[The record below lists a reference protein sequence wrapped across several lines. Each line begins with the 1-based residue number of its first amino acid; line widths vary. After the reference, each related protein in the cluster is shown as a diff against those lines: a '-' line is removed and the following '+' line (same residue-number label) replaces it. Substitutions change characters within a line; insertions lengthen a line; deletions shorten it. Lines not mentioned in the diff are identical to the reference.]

1 MPGIESSLASESH
14 FKRNAV
20 DDFIA
25 LVLFIADIH
34 VLDQGSQARLAEGLN
49 GFANL
54 TPEDANH
61 RIRDY
66 LEADTS
72 QLLSETERTAFARRF
87 AVPDEHGVDVSAR
100 LTWLTA
106 QAEQSVVR
114 MHEQTEPPPAAP
126 LTSDSILSV
135 PRYTLDEVLVSFISE
150 QGVERALQLL
160 STALDVIV
168 CDSSRPLEVRRKLI
182 VGMYQV
188 ASRMGL
194 EPMLVDILIQ
204 RYDMPELFRISV
216 PLGEQSDILVGNDPQ
231 CDVVLLESQVEPLHA
246 VLQKDGSEQWAVH
259 AAEAA
264 RRFIWSDDH
273 IVSVEALKSQVPF
286 QIGGHCLTR
295 DDNTVNVVRNR
306 QNFSLGVQ
314 DLQRKIGDLVLLEGI
329 TFNVFS
335 GEVIALI
342 GPSGCGKTTL
352 LNAINGVAPADTG
365 DVLLNGHSFHQL
377 LERDRSLV
385 GIVPQDDLVLPEL
398 TVEES
403 LYYSGRLRLPPH
415 FTEQEVWKEVDRVL
429 VELDI
434 DHIRHQRIGDA
445 VRRGISGGQ
454 RKRVNLGQE
463 LISQSTKIL
472 FLDEPTSGLDPRA
485 SQDIVRLVRRLAD
498 RGRIV
503 FLVTHDLTEQVV
515 SQVDNLLVMIKGG
528 RLAFFGRQ
536 IESLSFFNVPSA
548 DAIFQR
554 FDDQQSRWQT
564 AFKKHRNMVTRPK
577 ALELRGNKTEPPP
590 LNEQSGST
598 ASLLWRQLKT
608 LTHRYARVKLRDRTG
623 MLVIALQPPFLAAV
637 MAAVFYDGE
646 NQIWAPTYAM
656 IFMLSLSCLWFGMS
670 ASVRE
675 LISDQ
680 VIFRRERRVGVLT
693 APYVGSKVIVL
704 GVLTALQAMFLAAA
718 MYYVMPLTGE
728 YAFSLPALLGVSA
741 LTAWLGMSLGLFI
754 SSLWRSS
761 EAAVGT
767 LPLVLIPQ
775 IAFSSVMFAIRDM
788 GAIAKFVTWFTFQ
801 RYTFDAFLKCGE
813 EIATRTRRGDFEA
826 QPINGTLWK
835 LGLKM
840 SDKADDIGFS
850 LTELCTIIGL
860 ITVVLIV
867 ISGVRVWQRERQAN

>member
-1 MPGIESSLASESH
+1 MPTIDSEVSPQTQV
-14 FKRNAV
+14 KRNSV

-25 LVLFIADIH
+25 LVLYISGQNEIDEPCREFIAK
-34 VLDQGSQARLAEGLN
+34 GLIKTTSLSRDDALKRID
-49 GFANL
+49 GFL
-54 TPEDANH
+54 KG
-61 RIRDY
+61 
-66 LEADTS
+66 DTH
-72 QLLSETERTAFARRF
+72 QLLSDNERRAFARRF

-100 LTWLTA
+100 MDWINSQKSQTI
-106 QAEQSVVR
+106 VR
-114 MHEQTEPPPAAP
+114 MSEQKSEKKE
-126 LTSDSILSV
+126 LFEESILTY
-135 PRYTLDEVLVSFISE
+135 PRYTLDEVLVNFITE
-150 QGVERALQLL
+150 QGIENALLLL
-160 STALDVIV
+160 STSLDVTV
-168 CDSSRPLEVRRKLI
+168 FDQNRSSFERRRQL
-182 VGMYQV
+182 VGLYQV
-188 ASRMGL
+188 AERMGL
-194 EPMLVDILIQ
+194 EPMLIDILLQ
-204 RYDMPELFRISV
+204 RYPKSTELNKED
-216 PLGEQSDILVGNDPQ
+216 LELTTQSDILIGNDPQ
-231 CDVVLLESQVEPLHA
+231 CDIVLLESQIEPLQA
-246 VLQKDGSEQWAVH
+246 VIQKDGSGAWTIL

-264 RRFIWSDDH
+264 RRFVWTKDH
-273 IVSVEALKSQVPF
+273 IVSAEALVEDQEF
-286 QIGGHCLTR
+286 QIGGYSLSRIQSKIQARTI
-295 DDNTVNVVRNR
+295 R
-306 QNFSLGVQ
+306 QNFTLSVQ
-314 DLQRKIGDLVLLEGI
+314 NLQRSIDDLVLLEGI
-329 TFNVFS
+329 SFDVFS

-352 LNAINGVAPADTG
+352 LNAINGVAPADDG
-365 DVLLNGHSFHQL
+365 NVLLNGHSFHKL
-377 LERDRSLV
+377 LENDRSLV

-403 LYYSGRLRLPPH
+403 LYFSGRLRLPPH
-415 FTEQEVWKEVDRVL
+415 FSEAEVWVEVDRVL
-429 VELDI
+429 KELDI

-536 IESLSFFNVPSA
+536 SESLTFFNVPSA

-554 FDDQQSRWQT
+554 FDGDQSRWQK
-564 AFKKHRNMVTRPK
+564 AFKQHRNSVTRNM
-577 ALELRGNKTEPPP
+577 ALGLRGEKAEAPPV
-590 LNEQSGST
+590 NEQSGS
-598 ASLLWRQLKT
+598 SLSLVWRQLKT
-608 LTHRYARVKLRDRTG
+608 LTHRYAKVKLRDRTG
-623 MLVIALQPPFLAAV
+623 MLVMALQPPFLAGV

-646 NQIWAPTYAM
+646 NHVWAPTYAM

-680 VIFRRERRVGVLT
+680 VIFRRERRVGVWTL
-693 APYVGSKVIVL
+693 PYVGSKVIVL
-704 GVLTALQAMFLAAA
+704 GLFTAIQAMFLSAA
-718 MYYVMPLTGE
+718 MYWVMPLTGE
-728 YAFSLPALLGVSA
+728 YEFSLPALLGVST

-788 GAIAKFVTWFTFQ
+788 GVLAKAVTWVTFQ

-813 EIATRTRRGDFEA
+813 EIATRTRRGDFEP

-840 SDKADDIGFS
+840 SDEADDIGFLLS
-850 LTELCTIIGL
+850 ELCLIIAL
-860 ITVVLIV
+860 ISILLIV
-867 ISGVRVWQRERQAN
+867 LSTLRVWQRERAAN